1 LTTVT
6 PVAAATMAAIVEMLT
21 ALVRSP
27 PVPATATGRPRDRD
41 FRGVPVESVHQST
54 DL

>member
-1 LTTVT
+1 
-6 PVAAATMAAIVEMLT
+6 MAAIVEMLT

-27 PVPATATGRPRDRD
+27 PGAGDVDGRPRDRD

-54 DL
+54 NL